1 MAEFSHLHLHT
12 QYSLL
17 DGAIRLDQ
25 LFPKVLERGM
35 KSVAITDH
43 GNLFGALDFYQRA
56 KAHGVKPIFG
66 CETYIAPDRLDKTE
80 RKSNHMILLA
90 KDQTGWKNLSY
101 LNSMGYLEGFYY
113 NPRIDK
119 KLLREHS
126 QGLIGLSACLG
137 GEIAQTIMR
146 RGPEAAEGVALE
158 FQDIFGKGNFF
169 LEVQPNGLEEQE
181 KVNGHLVELAR
192 KTGIPLVAT
201 NDCHY
206 LNQTD
211 ARAHEILMCV
221 QQKKTIHDE
230 KRLHHR
236 NEAFFVKTPAEM
248 DAYFSHLPEA
258 MENAARIGELCNV
271 EFKLGETFLPRFQV
285 PDGMTAE
292 SYLQAIA
299 EEGLSKRL
307 AEANRRN
314 QRLPEDAYRA
324 RLALELGVIT
334 KMSFAGYFLIVWD
347 FIRYAKDHNIPVGP
361 GRGSGA
367 GSLVAYSLRITDID
381 PISNKLL
388 FERFLNPER
397 VSMPDF
403 DIDFCM
409 NRRDEVIQY
418 VTRKYGKDNVG
429 QIVTM
434 HQIKARSGVRDIA
447 RAMAIPFAEA
457 DKVAKFVPEPVQGKS
472 PPIAEA
478 IEKEPR
484 LKALY
489 DENPTYRELLDVA
502 KGLEGLNRHA
512 GKHAAGVVI
521 CDRPLWEY
529 VPCFRPAG
537 DEDGIVTQ
545 YDKDMVEKAGLV
557 KFDFLGL
564 KTLTV
569 IQTCLDIVNREKQ
582 AGGEEALDLSLI
594 PLDDVG
600 VYKMISAADVTG
612 VFQLESSGFRELL
625 KKLKPDCFEDIVAA
639 GALYRPGPLEGG
651 MVDDFIERKHG
662 RKRVEYDHATLEPI
676 LKDTYGVIVY
686 QEQVM
691 QISSALAG
699 YSLGKAD
706 LLRRAMGKKKP
717 EAMAKEKVAF
727 LGGAKQK
734 GIDSRIAERV
744 FDLME
749 KFAGYGFNRSHSA
762 AYGLLTY
769 QTAYL
774 KRYWPVEFFAA
785 LLTCDKDDTDAV
797 VKFISEARS
806 SGIAV
811 LRPDVNESDKEFSV
825 IVADPSPQPS
835 PRKRGEGDQI
845 PTAVDSSDIPS
856 PRPRGEGKGEG
867 SSTKKVIR
875 FGLGAVKGV
884 GEGAVDIIKLARD
897 EGGPFLS
904 VFDFCKRVDGRKVNR
919 KVLEALVKAGALD
932 GIAQQNGVSRAR
944 VFCAIDMATERAAEA
959 QRERESGQTSLLA
972 LFGGGGGGA
981 SDKDGGGNGAGKN
994 GGGGGNGNGH
1004 GLFEDKYPEGDEW
1017 MPKELL
1023 AYEKESLGFYI
1034 SGHPLD
1040 RFSGEIKRFTNA
1052 FARNCFEK
1060 GERAEVILA
1069 GVVTS
1074 YQERSM
1080 KNGTGKYAFMTLEDH
1095 TGQVEYIVNS
1105 KKVDDY
1111 RELLSSDDPLL
1122 VTGTVDAPFGEG
1134 ESVRERLRFNDAK
1147 LLSRI
1152 RAEKSSLLDIK
1163 LNADVV
1169 KAEQIQAL
1177 EKLLRVHAG
1186 NCRTTLRLEIPK
1198 RSETVLDL
1206 GDHYK
1211 VAASDDLLARIEQ
1224 IFGDRVAVLR

>member
-1 MAEFSHLHLHT
+1 MPDFTHLHLHT

-17 DGAIRLDQ
+17 DGAIRLDH

-43 GNLFGALDFYQRA
+43 GNLFGALDFYQKA

-80 RKSNHMILLA
+80 RRSNHLILLA
-90 KDQTGWKNLSY
+90 KNEVGWKNLSY

-119 KLLREHS
+119 PLLRAHS
-126 QGLIGLSACLG
+126 EGLIGLSACLG
-137 GEIAQTIMR
+137 GEVAQTIMR
-146 RGPEAAEGVALE
+146 RGVEAAETAARE
-158 FQDIFGKGNFF
+158 FEDIFGKGNFF
-169 LEVQPNGLEEQE
+169 LELQPNGLEEQE
-181 KVNGHLVELAR
+181 QVNGHLIELGK
-192 KTGIPLVAT
+192 KTGIGLVAT

-206 LNQTD
+206 LDKGD

-236 NEAFFVKTPAEM
+236 NDAFFVKTPAEM
-248 DAYFSHLPEA
+248 EAYFKHIPEA
-258 MENAARIGELCNV
+258 LENAARLGALCNV
-271 EFKLGETFLPRFQV
+271 EFKLGETFLPKFQV

-292 SYLQAIA
+292 SYLEQIA
-299 EEGLSKRL
+299 EEGLRKRIE
-307 AEANRRN
+307 EAHRRGAKV
-314 QRLPEDAYRA
+314 DGDVYAA
-324 RLALELGVIT
+324 RLALELRVIK
-334 KMSFAGYFLIVWD
+334 KMDFPGYFLIVWD
-347 FIRYAKDHNIPVGP
+347 FIRFAKEHGIPVGP

-367 GSLVAYSLRITDID
+367 GSLVAYATRITDID
-381 PISNKLL
+381 PIENKLL

-409 NRRDEVIQY
+409 NRRDEVIDY
-418 VTRKYGKDNVG
+418 VTNKYGKDNVG

-447 RAMAIPFAEA
+447 RAMDLPYAEA
-457 DKVAKFVPEPVQGKS
+457 DKVAKFVPEPIQGKS

-489 DENPTYRELLDVA
+489 NESPIYRELLDVA

-521 CDRPLWEY
+521 GDRPLWEY

-537 DEDGIVTQ
+537 DESGIVTQ

-569 IQTCLDIVNREKQ
+569 IRTCLDHVDRDRVTRVEPP
-582 AGGEEALDLSLI
+582 LDLSLI
-594 PLDDVG
+594 PLDDAS
-600 VYKMISAADVTG
+600 VYKMISDADVTG

-625 KKLKPDCFEDIVAA
+625 KKLRPDCFEDIVAA

-662 RKRVEYDHATLEPI
+662 RKRVEYDHPSLEPI

-691 QISSALAG
+691 QISSVLAG

-706 LLRRAMGKKKP
+706 LLRRAMGKKKA
-717 EAMAKEKVAF
+717 EVMAKEKAGF
-727 LGGAKQK
+727 LDGAKQK
-734 GIDSRIAERV
+734 KVDAKVAERV

-774 KRYWPVEFFAA
+774 KRYFPVEFFAA

-797 VKFISEARS
+797 VKFIAEAKGN
-806 SGIAV
+806 GIAV
-811 LRPDVNESDKEFSV
+811 LRPDVNESDTDFSV
-825 IVADPSPQPS
+825 VESEEA
-835 PRKRGEGDQI
+835 
-845 PTAVDSSDIPS
+845 
-856 PRPRGEGKGEG
+856 GKKNTE
-867 SSTKKVIR
+867 KNKVIR

-884 GEGAVDIIKLARD
+884 GEGAVEVVKAAR
-897 EGGPFLS
+897 EQGGPFLS
-904 VFDFCKRVDGRKVNR
+904 IFDFSKRVDGRKVNR
-919 KVLEALVKAGALD
+919 KVVEALVKAGAFD
-932 GIAQQNGVSRAR
+932 GIAQRNGVSRAR
-944 VFCAIDMATERAAEA
+944 MFGTIALAADRAAEA
-959 QRERESGQTSLLA
+959 QRDRESGQTNLLA
-972 LFGGGGGGA
+972 LFGGGGNGGA
-981 SDKDGGGNGAGKN
+981 NGKANGAGNGAY
-994 GGGGGNGNGH
+994 
-1004 GLFEDKYPEGDEW
+1004 EDKYPAGDEW
-1017 MPKELL
+1017 MPKEML
-1023 AYEKESLGFYI
+1023 AYEKEALGFYI
-1034 SGHPLD
+1034 SGHPLE
-1040 RFSGEIKRFTNA
+1040 RYTSEIRRYANTTA
-1052 FARNCFEK
+1052 ATATDK
-1060 GERAEVILA
+1060 GERAEVILG
-1069 GVVTS
+1069 GVVAA
-1074 YQERSM
+1074 YQERPM
-1080 KNGTGKYAFMTLEDH
+1080 KSGQGKYAFFTLEDQS
-1095 TGQVEYIVNS
+1095 GQIEFIVQAKKLEEYR
-1105 KKVDDY
+1105 D
-1111 RELLSSDDPLL
+1111 LLSRDEPLL
-1122 VTGTVDAPFGEG
+1122 VTGVVEAPYGEG
-1134 ESVRERLRFNDAK
+1134 ETVRERLKFIDAK
-1147 LLSRI
+1147 LLSKV

-1169 KAEQIQAL
+1169 NEDQIRAL
-1177 EKLLRVHAG
+1177 EKVLRGHSGACKTV
-1186 NCRTTLRLEIPK
+1186 LRMEIPK

-1206 GDHYK
+1206 GDEYK

-1224 IFGDRVAVLR
+1224 IFGARVAVLR

>member
-1 MAEFSHLHLHT
+1 MESFELDCLGAQSQARFARMPEFTHLHLHT

-17 DGAIRLDQ
+17 DGAIRLDH

-43 GNLFGALDFYQRA
+43 GNLFGALDFYQKA

-66 CETYIAPDRLDKTE
+66 CETYVAPDRHDKTE
-80 RKSNHMILLA
+80 RRSNHLILLA
-90 KDQTGWKNLSY
+90 KNEVGWKNLSY

-119 KLLREHS
+119 PLLRAHAE
-126 QGLIGLSACLG
+126 GLVGLSACLG
-137 GEIAQTIMR
+137 GEVAQTLRR
-146 RGPEAAEGVALE
+146 RGAEAAEVVARE
-158 FQDIFGKGNFF
+158 FEDIFGKGSFF
-169 LEVQPNGLEEQE
+169 LEMQPNGLAEQE
-181 KVNGHLVELAR
+181 EVNGHLIAMSKRTE
-192 KTGIPLVAT
+192 IPLIAT

-206 LNQTD
+206 LNQSD

-236 NEAFFVKTPAEM
+236 NDAFFVKTPAEM
-248 DAYFSHLPEA
+248 EAYFKHTPEA
-258 MENAARIGELCNV
+258 LENAAHIGALCNV

-285 PDGMTAE
+285 PEGMTAE
-292 SYLQAIA
+292 SYLQEIA
-299 EEGLSKRL
+299 QSGLKKRIEE
-307 AEANRRN
+307 AHRRGD
-314 QRLPEDAYRA
+314 RVDGDVYAA

-334 KMSFAGYFLIVWD
+334 KMEFAGYFLIVWD
-347 FIRYAKDHNIPVGP
+347 FIRHAKEQRIPVGP

-367 GSLVAYSLRITDID
+367 GSLVAYATRITDID
-381 PISNKLL
+381 PIANKLL

-418 VTRKYGKDNVG
+418 VTDKYGKDNVG

-447 RAMAIPFAEA
+447 RAMALPYA
-457 DKVAKFVPEPVQGKS
+457 DADRIAKLVPEPIQGKS

-484 LKALY
+484 LQAVY
-489 DENPTYRELLDVA
+489 AENPVYRELLDVA
-502 KGLEGLNRHA
+502 KALEGLNRHA

-521 CDRPLWEY
+521 GDRPLWEY

-537 DEDGIVTQ
+537 DEAGIVTQ

-569 IQTCLDIVNREKQ
+569 IQTCLDHVARDR
-582 AGGEEALDLSLI
+582 AVRGEEALDLSLI
-594 PLDDVG
+594 PLDDVE
-600 VYKMISAADVTG
+600 VYKMISQADVTG

-625 KKLKPDCFEDIVAA
+625 KKLRPDCFEDIVAA

-651 MVDDFIERKHG
+651 MVDDFIDRKHG
-662 RKRVEYDHATLEPI
+662 KKRVEFDHPLLEPI
-676 LKDTYGVIVY
+676 LQDTYGVIVY

-706 LLRRAMGKKKP
+706 LLRRAMGKKKV
-717 EAMAKEKVAF
+717 EVMAKEKAGF
-727 LGGAKQK
+727 LEGAKEK
-734 GIDSRIAERV
+734 KIDPRIAERI

-774 KRYWPVEFFAA
+774 KRYFPVEFFAA
-785 LLTCDKDDTDAV
+785 LLTCDKDDTDAI
-797 VKFISEARS
+797 VKFIAEAKS
-806 SGIAV
+806 AGIAV
-811 LRPDVNESDKEFSV
+811 LRPDVDESGTDFSV
-825 IVADPSPQPS
+825 VST
-835 PRKRGEGDQI
+835 GENG
-845 PTAVDSSDIPS
+845 TA
-856 PRPRGEGKGEG
+856 
-867 SSTKKVIR
+867 KKVIR

-884 GEGAVDIIKLARD
+884 GEGAVEVIKIAR
-897 EGGPFLS
+897 EQGGPFLS
-904 VFDFCKRVDGRKVNR
+904 LFDFCKRVDGRKVNR
-919 KVLEALVKAGALD
+919 KVVEALVKAGAFD
-932 GIAQQNGVSRAR
+932 GIAQQNQVTRAR
-944 VFCAIDMATERAAEA
+944 MFGAIGVASERAAEA
-959 QRERESGQTSLLA
+959 QRDRESGQTNLLA
-972 LFGGGGGGA
+972 LFGSAGGE
-981 SDKDGGGNGAGKN
+981 NGKGKGKN
-994 GGGGGNGNGH
+994 PAADEH
-1004 GLFEDKYPEGDEW
+1004 AYPPFDEW
-1017 MPKELL
+1017 MPKEILV
-1023 AYEKESLGFYI
+1023 YEKEALGFYI

-1040 RFSGEIKRFTNA
+1040 RYLGEIRRYTNA
-1052 FARNCFEK
+1052 TAANCTEK
-1060 GERAEVILA
+1060 GERAEVILG

-1074 YQERSM
+1074 FQERPM
-1080 KNGTGKYAFMTLEDH
+1080 KNGSGKIAYFTLEDH
-1095 TGQVEYIVNS
+1095 SGQIELFVSS
-1105 KKVDDY
+1105 KKLDEY
-1111 RELLSSDDPLL
+1111 RELLSKDEPLL
-1122 VTGTVDAPFGEG
+1122 VTGTVDTPFGEG
-1134 ESVRERLRFNDAK
+1134 ETARERLRFLDAK
-1147 LLSRI
+1147 PLSRV

-1169 KAEQIQAL
+1169 SEAQIRAL
-1177 EKLLRVHAG
+1177 EKVLRSHAG
-1186 NCRTTLRLEIPK
+1186 ACKAVLRMEIPM
-1198 RSETVLDL
+1198 RSETVLAL
-1206 GDHYK
+1206 GDDYK
-1211 VAASDDLLARIEQ
+1211 IAASDELLARIEQ
-1224 IFGDRVAVLR
+1224 IFGGRVAVLR

>member
-1 MAEFSHLHLHT
+1 MPEFTHLHLHT

-25 LFPKVLERGM
+25 LFPTVLERGM

-66 CETYIAPDRLDKTE
+66 CETYVAPDRLDKTE
-80 RKSNHMILLA
+80 RRSNHLILLA
-90 KDQTGWKNLSY
+90 KNEVGWKNLSY

-119 KLLREHS
+119 QLLRQHS
-126 QGLIGLSACLG
+126 EGLIGLSACLG
-137 GEIAQTIMR
+137 GEVAQTIMR
-146 RGPEAAEGVALE
+146 RGPEAAEGVAREL
-158 FQDIFGKGNFF
+158 QDIFGKGNFF

-181 KVNGHLVELAR
+181 QVNGHLLELSR
-192 KTGIPLVAT
+192 KTGIPVVAT

-206 LNQTD
+206 LNKGD

-221 QQKKTIHDE
+221 QQKKTIHDD

-236 NEAFFVKTPAEM
+236 NDAFFVKTPAEM
-248 DAYFSHLPEA
+248 EAYFAHIPEA
-258 MENAARIGELCNV
+258 LENAARIGALCNV
-271 EFKLGETFLPRFQV
+271 EFKLGDTFLPKFQV

-292 SYLQAIA
+292 SYLAEIA
-299 EEGLSKRL
+299 EEGLKKRIE
-307 AEANRRN
+307 EANRRSE
-314 QRLPEDAYRA
+314 RVDGDAYAA
-324 RLALELGVIT
+324 RLALELGVIQ
-334 KMSFAGYFLIVWD
+334 KMHFAGYFLIVWD
-347 FIRYAKDHNIPVGP
+347 FIRYAKEHGIPVGP

-367 GSLVAYSLRITDID
+367 GSLVAYSMRITDID
-381 PISNKLL
+381 PIANKLL

-397 VSMPDF
+397 ISMPDF

-409 NRRDEVIQY
+409 NRRDEVISY
-418 VTRKYGKDNVG
+418 VTDKYGKDNVG

-457 DKVAKFVPEPVQGKS
+457 DKVAKFVPEPIQGKS

-521 CDRPLWEY
+521 GDRPLWEY

-537 DEDGIVTQ
+537 DEAGIVTQ

-569 IQTCLDIVNREKQ
+569 IRTCLEHVDRER
-582 AGGEEALDLSLI
+582 ATRVEPPLDLSLI
-594 PLDDVG
+594 PQDDAS
-600 VYKMISAADVTG
+600 VYKMISDADVTG

-625 KKLKPDCFEDIVAA
+625 KKLRPDCFEDIVAA

-662 RKRVEYDHATLEPI
+662 RKKVEYDHPSLEPI

-706 LLRRAMGKKKP
+706 LLRRAMGKKKA
-717 EAMAKEKVAF
+717 EVMAKEKAGF
-727 LGGAKQK
+727 LDGAKQK
-734 GIDSRIAERV
+734 KVDGKIAERV

-769 QTAYL
+769 QTAFL
-774 KRYWPVEFFAA
+774 KRYYPVEFFAA

-797 VKFISEARS
+797 VKFIAEAKGN
-806 SGIAV
+806 GIAV
-811 LRPDVNESDKEFSV
+811 LRPDVNESDTNFSV
-825 IVADPSPQPS
+825 VEQVEGAEQVEPD
-835 PRKRGEGDQI
+835 KR
-845 PTAVDSSDIPS
+845 
-856 PRPRGEGKGEG
+856 
-867 SSTKKVIR
+867 KKVIR

-884 GEGAVDIIKLARD
+884 GEGAVEVIKAAR
-897 EGGPFLS
+897 EQGGPFLS
-904 VFDFCKRVDGRKVNR
+904 IFDFSKRVDGRKVNR
-919 KVLEALVKAGALD
+919 KVVEALVKAGAFD
-932 GIAQQNGVSRAR
+932 GVAQQNGVSRAR
-944 VFCAIDMATERAAEA
+944 MFAAIGLAAERAAEA
-959 QRERESGQTSLLA
+959 QRERESGQTNLLA
-972 LFGGGGGGA
+972 LFGGGGG
-981 SDKDGGGNGAGKN
+981 DGNGAASA
-994 GGGGGNGNGH
+994 GGAAA
-1004 GLFEDKYPEGDEW
+1004 FEDKYPVADEW
-1017 MPKELL
+1017 LPKEML

-1040 RFSGEIKRFTNA
+1040 RYASEIRRYANA
-1052 FARNCFEK
+1052 TAATSIEK
-1060 GERAEVILA
+1060 GERAEVILG
-1069 GVVTS
+1069 GVVAA
-1074 YQERSM
+1074 YQERPM
-1080 KNGTGKYAFMTLEDH
+1080 KNGQGKYAFFTLEDLS
-1095 TGQVEYIVNS
+1095 GQIEFIVQA
-1105 KKVDDY
+1105 KKLEEY
-1111 RELLSSDDPLL
+1111 RELLSRDEPLL
-1122 VTGTVDAPFGEG
+1122 VTGVVEAPWGEG
-1134 ESVRERLRFNDAK
+1134 ETVRERLKFIDAK
-1147 LLSRI
+1147 LLSRV

-1169 KAEQIQAL
+1169 NEDQIRAL
-1177 EKLLRVHAG
+1177 EKVLRGHTGGCKTV
-1186 NCRTTLRLEIPK
+1186 LRMEIPK
-1198 RSETVLDL
+1198 RSETILDL
-1206 GDHYK
+1206 GDEYK

-1224 IFGDRVAVLR
+1224 IFGARVAVLR

>member
-1 MAEFSHLHLHT
+1 MPDFTHLHLHT

-17 DGAIRLDQ
+17 DGAIRLDH

-80 RKSNHMILLA
+80 RRSNHLILLA
-90 KDQTGWKNLSY
+90 KNEIGWKNLSY

-119 KLLREHS
+119 PLLRKHAE
-126 QGLIGLSACLG
+126 GLVGLSACLG
-137 GEIAQTIMR
+137 GEVAQTIIR
-146 RGPEAAEGVALE
+146 RGPEAAEASARE
-158 FQDIFGKGNFF
+158 FADIFGKGNFF
-169 LEVQPNGLEEQE
+169 LEMQPNGLEEQE
-181 KVNGHLVELAR
+181 QVNGHLQELSK
-192 KTGIPLVAT
+192 KTGIGLIAT

-221 QQKKTIHDE
+221 QQKKTIHDD

-236 NEAFFVKTPAEM
+236 NDAFFVKTPAEM
-248 DAYFSHLPEA
+248 EAYFKHIPEA
-258 MENAARIGELCNV
+258 LENAARIGELCNV
-271 EFKLGETFLPRFQV
+271 EFKLGQTFLPKFQV

-292 SYLQAIA
+292 SYLQAVS
-299 EEGLSKRL
+299 EEGLKKRIE
-307 AEANRRN
+307 EAHRRG
-314 QRLPEDAYRA
+314 EKIDGDAYAA
-324 RLALELGVIT
+324 RLALELGVIQ
-334 KMSFAGYFLIVWD
+334 KMQFAGYFLIVWD
-347 FIRYAKDHNIPVGP
+347 FIRYAKDHRIPVGP

-367 GSLVAYSLRITDID
+367 GSLVAYSMRITDID
-381 PISNKLL
+381 PIANKLL

-403 DIDFCM
+403 DVDFCM
-409 NRRDEVIQY
+409 NRRDEVISY
-418 VTRKYGKDNVG
+418 VTDKYGKDNVG

-447 RAMAIPFAEA
+447 RAMAVPFAEA
-457 DKVAKFVPEPVQGKS
+457 DKVAKFVPEPIQGKS

-489 DENPTYRELLDVA
+489 DESPVYRELLDVA

-521 CDRPLWEY
+521 GDRPLWEY

-537 DEDGIVTQ
+537 DEAGIVTQ

-569 IQTCLDIVNREKQ
+569 IQTCLDHVTRERAVK
-582 AGGEEALDLSLI
+582 GEAELDLSAI
-594 PLDDVG
+594 PLDDAP
-600 VYKMISAADVTG
+600 VYQMISDADVTG

-625 KKLKPDCFEDIVAA
+625 KKLRPDCFEDIVAA

-662 RKRVEYDHATLEPI
+662 RKKVEYDHPSLEPI

-706 LLRRAMGKKKP
+706 LLRRAMGKKKA
-717 EAMAKEKVAF
+717 EVMAKEKAGF
-727 LGGAKQK
+727 LEGAKAK
-734 GIDSRIAERV
+734 AVDDRIAERV

-762 AYGLLTY
+762 AYGMLTY

-774 KRYWPVEFFAA
+774 KRYFPVEFFAA

-797 VKFISEARS
+797 VKFIAEAKS
-806 SGIAV
+806 DGIAV
-811 LRPDVNESDKEFSV
+811 LRPDVNESDTDFSV
-825 IVADPSPQPS
+825 V
-835 PRKRGEGDQI
+835 RVGENGD
-845 PTAVDSSDIPS
+845 A
-856 PRPRGEGKGEG
+856 
-867 SSTKKVIR
+867 KKVIR

-884 GEGAVDIIKLARD
+884 GEGAVEVIKQAR
-897 EGGPFLS
+897 EQGGPFLS
-904 VFDFCKRVDGRKVNR
+904 LFDFCRRVDGRKVNR
-919 KVLEALVKAGALD
+919 KVIEALVKAGGFD
-932 GIAQQNGVSRAR
+932 GLAQQNGVTRAR
-944 VFCAIDMATERAAEA
+944 MFGAIGLASERAAEA
-959 QRERESGQTSLLA
+959 QRERESGQTNLLA
-972 LFGGGGGGA
+972 LLSGGPKGGPA
-981 SDKDGGGNGAGKN
+981 VHDDR
-994 GGGGGNGNGH
+994 
-1004 GLFEDKYPEGDEW
+1004 YPVCDEW

-1023 AYEKESLGFYI
+1023 AYEKEALGFYI

-1040 RFSGEIKRFTNA
+1040 RYLSEIRRFTNA
-1052 FARNCFEK
+1052 SAANCTQK

-1069 GVVTS
+1069 GVVAA
-1074 YQERSM
+1074 YQERPM
-1080 KNGTGKYAFMTLEDH
+1080 KNGQGKYAFFTLEDQS
-1095 TGQVEYIVNS
+1095 GQIEYIVNS
-1105 KKVDDY
+1105 KKVDEY
-1111 RELLSSDDPLL
+1111 RDILSKDEPIL
-1122 VTGTVDAPFGEG
+1122 VTGTVDTPFGEG
-1134 ESVRERLRFNDAK
+1134 EAARERLRFLDAK
-1147 LLSRI
+1147 LLARV

-1163 LNADVV
+1163 LNADLVS
-1169 KAEQIQAL
+1169 EDQLRAL
-1177 EKLLRVHAG
+1177 EKVLRLHAG
-1186 NCRTTLRLEIPK
+1186 ACKAILRMEIPK
-1198 RSETVLDL
+1198 RSESVMHL
-1206 GDHYK
+1206 GDDYK
-1211 VAASDDLLARIEQ
+1211 IAASDDLLARIEQ

>member
-1 MAEFSHLHLHT
+1 MPEFTHLHLHT

-80 RKSNHMILLA
+80 RRSNHLILLA
-90 KDQTGWKNLSY
+90 KNEAGWKNLSY

-119 KLLREHS
+119 PLLRAHAE
-126 QGLIGLSACLG
+126 GLVGLSACLG
-137 GEIAQTIMR
+137 GEIAQTIRR
-146 RGPEAAEGVALE
+146 RGPEAAEGAARE
-158 FQDIFGKGNFF
+158 FEDIFGKGNFF
-169 LEVQPNGLEEQE
+169 LELQPNGLEEQE
-181 KVNGHLVELAR
+181 MVNGHLIEMSK
-192 KTGIPLVAT
+192 KTGIPVVAT

-206 LNQTD
+206 LDQDD
-211 ARAHEILMCV
+211 ARSHEILMCV

-230 KRLHHR
+230 KRMHHR
-236 NEAFFVKTPAEM
+236 NDAFFVKTPAEM
-248 DAYFSHLPEA
+248 EAYFKHIPQAL
-258 MENAARIGELCNV
+258 ENAAKLGALCNV
-271 EFKLGETFLPRFQV
+271 EFKLGETFLPKFQV

-292 SYLQAIA
+292 SYLQEIA
-299 EEGLSKRL
+299 SAGLRQRI
-307 AEANRRN
+307 EAAHHRG
-314 QRLPEDAYRA
+314 DKIDGDVYAA
-324 RLALELGVIT
+324 RLALELGVIQ
-334 KMSFAGYFLIVWD
+334 KMHFAGYFLIVWD
-347 FIRYAKDHNIPVGP
+347 FIRYAKEHRIPVGP

-367 GSLVAYSLRITDID
+367 GSLVAYCTRITDID
-381 PISNKLL
+381 PIANKLL

-409 NRRDEVIQY
+409 NRRDEVISY
-418 VTRKYGKDNVG
+418 VTDKYGKDNVG

-434 HQIKARSGVRDIA
+434 HQIKARSGVRDIG
-447 RAMAIPFAEA
+447 RAMGVPVQEA
-457 DKVAKFVPEPVQGKS
+457 DKVAKFVPEPIQGKS

-489 DENPTYRELLDVA
+489 DENPTYRTLLDHA
-502 KGLEGLNRHA
+502 KRLEGLNRHA

-521 CDRPLWEY
+521 GDRPLWEY

-537 DEDGIVTQ
+537 EDAGIVTQ

-569 IQTCLDIVNREKQ
+569 IQVCIDHVNRER
-582 AGGEEALDLSLI
+582 AARGEAEFDLSVI
-594 PLDDVG
+594 PLDDAE
-600 VYKMISAADVTG
+600 VYKMISQADVTG

-625 KKLKPDCFEDIVAA
+625 KKLRPDCFEDIVAA

-662 RKRVEYDHATLEPI
+662 RKRVEYDHPTLEPI

-706 LLRRAMGKKKP
+706 LLRRAMGKKKA
-717 EAMAKEKVAF
+717 EVMAKEKAGF
-727 LGGAKQK
+727 LDGAKQK
-734 GIDSRIAERV
+734 GVDAKIAERV

-774 KRYWPVEFFAA
+774 KRYFPLEFFPSV
-785 LLTCDKDDTDAV
+785 LTCDKDDTDAV
-797 VKFISEARS
+797 VKFIAEAKAN
-806 SGIAV
+806 GIAV
-811 LRPDVNESDKEFSV
+811 LRPDINESDTDFSV
-825 IVADPSPQPS
+825 VKVEAAAKAD
-835 PRKRGEGDQI
+835 G
-845 PTAVDSSDIPS
+845 A
-856 PRPRGEGKGEG
+856 GKADKGNNARRSAEKAG
-867 SSTKKVIR
+867 ATKVIR

-884 GEGAVDIIKLARD
+884 GEGAVEVIKAARD
-897 EGGPFLS
+897 QGAGFLTL
-904 VFDFCKRVDGRKVNR
+904 FDFCKRVDGRKVNR
-919 KVLEALVKAGALD
+919 KVIEALVKAGAFD
-932 GIAQQNGVSRAR
+932 GVAAENGITRSRMFGAIA
-944 VFCAIDMATERAAEA
+944 MASERAAEA
-959 QRERESGQTSLLA
+959 QRERESGQTNLLA
-972 LFGGGGGGA
+972 LF
-981 SDKDGGGNGAGKN
+981 AGP
-994 GGGGGNGNGH
+994 GCTVGP
-1004 GLFEDKYPEGDEW
+1004 GLLGEDKYPPAEEW

-1023 AYEKESLGFYI
+1023 ANEKESLGFYI

-1040 RFSGEIKRFTNA
+1040 RYGGEIRRFTTA
-1052 FARNCFEK
+1052 TCANCTEK
-1060 GERAEVILA
+1060 GERNEVILA
-1069 GVVTS
+1069 GVV
-1074 YQERSM
+1074 
-1080 KNGTGKYAFMTLEDH
+1080 NAFSEGPLKTALEKIAFFSLEDQ
-1095 TGQVEYIVNS
+1095 TGQIEFFVSS
-1105 KKVDDY
+1105 KKLEEY
-1111 RELLSSDDPLL
+1111 REILSRDEPML
-1122 VTGTVDAPFGEG
+1122 VTGVVEAPWGGNEG
-1134 ESVRERLRFNDAK
+1134 DTARERLKFLDAK
-1147 LLSRI
+1147 LLSKV
-1152 RAEKSSLLDIK
+1152 RADKSSMLDIK

-1169 KAEQIQAL
+1169 REEQFPPL
-1177 EKLLRVHAG
+1177 EKLLRSHPGA
-1186 NCRTTLRLEIPK
+1186 CRVVLRMEIPK

-1206 GDHYK
+1206 GDDYK
-1211 VAASDDLLARIEQ
+1211 VAASDELLARIEQ
-1224 IFGDRVAVLR
+1224 IFGARVAVLR